1 MVVDRGR
8 AMAGGRAHGCY
19 TGYIAGAV
27 VAHTE
32 SERTAAEG
40 RTAKYST
47 SEAIAIAIAIA
58 IMAPS
63 GQQASWY

>member
-1 MVVDRGR
+1 MV
-8 AMAGGRAHGCY
+8 AILAH
-19 TGYIAGAV
+19 IAGAV